1 MATISIDYDSNGDVE
16 LILEHKDTTHP
27 NQTIQ
32 QPSPSSEQER
42 LVERRKYN
50 VGPLVVN
57 AKEVRLRVSALK
69 LASTS
74 SYFQAMLESSTFLE
88 GRELKENRFVQVKLL
103 GPEDD
108 PTAMI
113 IILGIIYENNVEV
126 PTEMDISM
134 MEKVAVLIDKYQWH
148 ALAAPHA
155 TSWYYGL
162 LNSQSGLPDGSNPK
176 ILTWLWLAWLF
187 GVKDHFKSLSRA
199 VQQTICNSISLED
212 ENIRLSDKIIGK
224 WHLLV
229 SSGPSEPETMLGTTS
244 PLVDHYH

>member
-1 MATISIDYDSNGDVE
+1 MATVFIDYDSNGDVE
-16 LILEHKDTTHP
+16 LILEHKDTTHS
-27 NQTIQ
+27 NQTTQ
-32 QPSPSSEQER
+32 QPSPSGEQEK
-42 LVERRKYN
+42 LVEQRKYN

-69 LASTS
+69 LASSS
-74 SYFQAMLESSTFLE
+74 SYFQAMLESSTFVE
-88 GRELKENRFVQVKLL
+88 GRELKENGFVQIKLL

-113 IILGIIYENNVEV
+113 IILGIMYENNVEV

-155 TSWYYGL
+155 NSWYYSL
-162 LNSQSGLPDGSNPK
+162 LSSQGSLPDGSNPK

-187 GVKDHFKSLSRA
+187 DDKDHFKSWSRI
-199 VQQTICNSISLED
+199 VQ
-212 ENIRLSDKIIGK
+212 
-224 WHLLV
+224 
-229 SSGPSEPETMLGTTS
+229 
-244 PLVDHYH
+244 